1 MYDSK
6 MLKLTSKYYN
16 TIICDDNNFRL
27 AKQNFQNSGPKF
39 ALQI

>member
-16 TIICDDNNFRL
+16 TIICDGNFRL